1 MAQRIVPIAEHLEWV
16 STIAR
21 WHWEEW
27 GHHDPAG
34 SLQSWTAGLA
44 QRTHAAA
51 IPTTFVAIDGD
62 LPIGS
67 ACLVEH
73 DMLTR
78 PDLSPWLA
86 GVFVVPE
93 QRRRGIGSAL
103 VKHATTAAVAFVAP
117 TLFLYTNGSER
128 VYAKLGWRVRE
139 YAFYEGR
146 TVTIMQCD
154 SRPPYSGDVYRA
166 RARLP
171 SG

>member
-1 MAQRIVPIAEHLEWV
+1 MAQRIVPIAERLEWV
-16 STIAR
+16 PTIAR

-44 QRTHAAA
+44 ERTRANG
-51 IPTTFVAIDGD
+51 IPTTFVAVDGD

-73 DMLTR
+73 DMSTR

-93 QRRRGIGSAL
+93 QRRHGIGSAL
-103 VKHATTAAVAFVAP
+103 VEHATSAAFAFGAP
-117 TLFLYTNGSER
+117 ALFLYTNGAER
-128 VYAKLGWRVRE
+128 VYAKLGWHVRE
-139 YAFYEGR
+139 HAFYEGR
-146 TVTIMQCD
+146 NVTIME
-154 SRPPYSGDVYRA
+154 RPWRP
-166 RARLP
+166 
-171 SG
+171 

>member
-1 MAQRIVPIAEHLEWV
+1 VAHRIVPIAEHREWV

-27 GHHDPAG
+27 GHHDPTG

-44 QRTHAAA
+44 ERTSPAG
-51 IPTTFVAIDGD
+51 IPTTFVAVDGD
-62 LPIGS
+62 QPIGS

-73 DMLTR
+73 DMSTR

-103 VKHATTAAVAFVAP
+103 VEHAARAAAAFGTR
-117 TLFLYTNGSER
+117 TLFLYTNGAER
-128 VYAKLGWRVRE
+128 VYAQLGWRVRE
-139 YAFYEGR
+139 HAFYEGR
-146 TVTIMQCD
+146 NVTIMELAC
-154 SRPPYSGDVYRA
+154 
-166 RARLP
+166 RLETP
-171 SG
+171 R

>member
-1 MAQRIVPIAEHLEWV
+1 MAHRIVPIAEHVEWV
-16 STIAR
+16 PTIAR

-27 GHHDPAG
+27 GHHDPEG

-44 QRTHAAA
+44 GRTRAAG
-51 IPTTFVAIDGD
+51 IPTTFVAVDGD

-86 GVFVVPE
+86 GVFVVPA

-103 VKHATTAAVAFVAP
+103 VEHATAAAAAFGTT
-117 TLFLYTNGSER
+117 TLFLYTNGAES
-128 VYAKLGWRVRE
+128 VYAKLGWHVRE
-139 YAFYEGR
+139 HAFYEQR

-154 SRPPYSGDVYRA
+154 CRSATRRGPG
-166 RARLP
+166 
-171 SG
+171 